1 VKKAFPH
8 LLLRLGGLSYDALQP
23 FVFENETT
31 IDFYKKYQSL
41 KEQEAFINVFFTKK
55 INQTTNHE
63 LKKYLKN
70 IRNDIFNG
78 RKIAFQKWLN
88 IELFDEKI
96 QEQLQLLKERQED
109 YLTIEITFKKA
120 FEIHLEHGQKTLQTL
135 SNHSNL
141 QNGLVLSAP
150 SLLSRIPN
158 YQQKTL
164 LQFRKKEL
172 QTGRALMQYLAR
184 MALKTSP
191 FSTFNQISSIPLG
204 TENSFLENGE
214 IQKTTTHLRLNNYLF
229 FYFKNL
235 IIQDL
240 PTRLELPLLVNAT
253 YKVENDQHL
262 FLTNSNNIEAFQ
274 TVDFHPVIDF
284 ITNTLATK
292 KLNYGEL
299 ILELAANIEANE
311 ADLQGFVQEL
321 YEIGL
326 LEYDFGVSGL
336 QANWHLELMA
346 FLEKLT
352 PNPFIETV
360 FNELLK
366 LESGIQSYQKAVAT
380 KRLAILK
387 EMHRDLSLLFQKEIS
402 KTTEADFFKKDTTTD
417 FHLTTSNLLFEDAS
431 AKVTGTIS
439 QAEMEIWTNK
449 LDILVQYLVAL
460 QGDLNSYQRIKTCF
474 EEIFE
479 PQNSVDILTFYQ
491 KYATWKQ
498 AHQNDLS
505 FENAQNTRIENWQTA
520 LREHL
525 GNRVFEEKIHI
536 SAADLEAVSTSF
548 FDNKNEKITTKSTA
562 KTSAFV
568 QFFKNTQKRETR
580 PPEGLREARLG
591 VKPLKAATT
600 SRFSQPE
607 GRSRLSPLKGVVNA
621 IFPAYGKYFSR
632 FLHLLNDEVTTAIQ
646 AQNAKDK
653 TALHAE
659 IVDNSYFNANIHPPL
674 MPFEIKIPNGNTTL
688 SSEKLLSI
696 QDIFIKKEEKELILI
711 HQPTEKRVFP
721 YDLGFQSLDGRSE
734 LFKLLNG
741 FSPARFVP
749 LYHLSDAIVK
759 AFDNE
764 KTVKIIPRIIFENDV
779 IVQRKRWYFAQKV
792 LPFSKKNNETTA
804 DYFIRLQ
811 KWCILHH
818 LPNEVFYTIE
828 PKELSDTI
836 DRKTDNHKP
845 QYLDFRN
852 PILVDIFGRNCSKV
866 TIALRIEEFLPSAEM
881 LNKLGE
887 EQFVMEFLV

>member
-23 FVFENETT
+23 FIFENETT

-41 KEQEAFINVFFTKK
+41 KEQEAFMNVFFTEK
-55 INQTTNHE
+55 INQTTSYE

-70 IRNDIFNG
+70 IRNDVFNG
-78 RKIAFQKWLN
+78 RNIAFQKWLN
-88 IELFDEKI
+88 IELFDKEI
-96 QEQLQLLKERQED
+96 REQLQLLKERQTD
-109 YLTIEITFKKA
+109 YLTVEITFKKA
-120 FEIHLEHGQKTLQTL
+120 FEIHLERAQKTLQTL

-158 YQQKTL
+158 YQQKTPI
-164 LQFRKKEL
+164 QFRKKEL

-191 FSTFNQISSIPLG
+191 FSTFNQISSIELG
-204 TENSFLENGE
+204 KEKGILESGK
-214 IQKTTTHLRLNNYLF
+214 IQNTRTHLRLNNYLF

-284 ITNTLATK
+284 ITNVLVEK

-299 ILELAANIEANE
+299 ISELAANIEASE

-366 LESGIQSYQKAVAT
+366 LETGIQAYQKATAT

-402 KTTEADFFKKDTTTD
+402 KTTEVDFFKKDTTTD
-417 FHLTTSNLLFEDAS
+417 FHLTTSNLLFEDAR
-431 AKVTGTIS
+431 AQVTGTIS
-439 QAEMEIWTNK
+439 QTEMAIWTKK
-449 LDILVQYLVAL
+449 LDVLVQHLVAL

-474 EEIFE
+474 EETFE
-479 PQNSVDILTFYQ
+479 NQSPVDILTFYQ

-498 AHQNDLS
+498 VHQNDLS
-505 FENAQNTRIENWQTA
+505 FENAQNTRIENWQVT
-520 LREHL
+520 LRKHL
-525 GNRVFEEKIHI
+525 GSRIFEEEIHI
-536 SAADLEAVSTSF
+536 SAADLEAVSNSF
-548 FDNKNEKITTKSTA
+548 FDKKNEKINTKNTA

-568 QFFKNTQKRETR
+568 QLFKNTQKRETR
-580 PPEGLREARLG
+580 P
-591 VKPLKAATT
+591 
-600 SRFSQPE
+600 
-607 GRSRLSPLKGVVNA
+607 PLKGVVNA

-632 FLHLLNDEVTTAIQ
+632 FLHLLDEEVTTAIQ
-646 AQNAKDK
+646 AQNAKDE

-696 QDIFIKKEEKELILI
+696 QDIFIKKEGNELILI
-711 HQPTEKRVFP
+711 HQPTDKRVFP

-764 KTVKIIPRIIFENDV
+764 KMVKIIPRITFENDV
-779 IVQRKRWYFAQKV
+779 IIERKRWYFAKKV

-811 KWCILHH
+811 KWRMLHH
-818 LPNEVFYTIE
+818 LPNEVFYTIQ

-836 DRKTDNHKP
+836 NRKTDNHKP

-852 PILVDIFGRNCSKV
+852 PILMDTFGRNCSKV
-866 TIALRIEEFLPSAEM
+866 AVALRIEEFLPSAEM
-881 LNKLGE
+881 LNRLGE
-887 EQFVMEFLV
+887 RRFVMEFLV